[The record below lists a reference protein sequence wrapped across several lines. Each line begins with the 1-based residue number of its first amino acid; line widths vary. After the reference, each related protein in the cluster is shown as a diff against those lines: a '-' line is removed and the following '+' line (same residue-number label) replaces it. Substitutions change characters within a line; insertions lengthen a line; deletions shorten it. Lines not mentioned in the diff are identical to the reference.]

1 AAPTLHDSAWEKLRG
16 HSWPGN
22 VRQLQNVLRRACL
35 MCRGA
40 QIMAA
45 DLEFAGSAGE
55 TTGLLAQGEA
65 LAALHK
71 ALRWALGSGQA
82 NVLTVLTNMLE
93 KELLRLA
100 LAEANGNQAQVAK
113 RLGMARGTVIEK
125 LRKYDL
131 K

>member
-1 AAPTLHDSAWEKLRG
+1 MHDSAWEKLRRYA
-16 HSWPGN
+16 WPGN
-22 VRQLQNVLRRACL
+22 VRQLQNVLRRAFL

-40 QIMAA
+40 HIMPA
-45 DLEFAGSAGE
+45 DLEFADTPSETNGLGEDEAIAG
-55 TTGLLAQGEA
+55 
-65 LAALHK
+65 LHK
-71 ALRWALGSGQA
+71 AIRWAMASGQA
-82 NVLTVLTNMLE
+82 NLMTLLTTLLE
-93 KELLRLA
+93 KELLKAA